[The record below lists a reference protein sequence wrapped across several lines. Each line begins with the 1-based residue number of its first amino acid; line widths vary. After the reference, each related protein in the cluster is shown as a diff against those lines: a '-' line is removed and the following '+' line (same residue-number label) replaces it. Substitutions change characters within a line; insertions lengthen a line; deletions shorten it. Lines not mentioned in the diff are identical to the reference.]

1 MLELQGIAV
10 SPGVAIG
17 RALVFDREGYRITR
31 CLVAVGEDER
41 EWQRLV
47 EAVKQAEEKL
57 ESSRQ
62 STTDK
67 LGHRYGEIFSAQ
79 QQVLVDPHLQSEL
92 ESLIRK
98 KTYSAEYAVSEV
110 FTRYAAV
117 FKKSSS
123 SFLAERAADIRDVER
138 LLLEALTGQPMATL
152 KALPHEA
159 IIVSHDLSPGE
170 TAGFDTAKVLG
181 I

>member
-17 RALVFDREGYRITR
+17 RALVFDREGYRINR

-41 EWQRLV
+41 EWGRLV
-47 EAVKQAEEKL
+47 DAVKQAYDKL

-62 STTDK
+62 SATAQ
-67 LGHRYGEIFSAQ
+67 LGERLGNIFSAQ
-79 QQVLVDPHLQSEL
+79 QQILHDPHLQSEL
-92 ESLIRK
+92 ESLIRS

-110 FTRYAAV
+110 FTKYASA
-117 FKKSSS
+117 FRKATST
-123 SFLAERAADIRDVER
+123 FLSERAADIRDVER
-138 LLLEALTGQPMATL
+138 LLLEGLTGQPTATL
-152 KALPHEA
+152 KQLPHEA
-159 IIVSHDLSPGE
+159 IVVSHDLTPGE
-170 TAGFDTAKVLG
+170 TAGFDREKVLG